1 MSVHS
6 EDTEYLF
13 SLLRDSPT
21 FENTPTFEKNEL
33 PKKNLFNN
41 IEEESIYQFQ
51 KNTLDNNKILI
62 IGPRDSG
69 KTVLIKDLI
78 IELQDSVEEI
88 HYISFGLSDEIFPFR
103 IYKGIEEF
111 DIEKYLKYLKYVKN
125 KNKDNNKYKTMLI
138 FDNSIFKNSLEDKFL
153 NELIFH
159 SKYYNIILII
169 SMQFPMGLSPEF
181 RNTIDTIFLFNN
193 HTISNEK
200 RLYDHYCGMFPNFEI
215 FKKYYNKI
223 TQNHGTMVID
233 QTRDGYDITDM
244 IYDYRVNNINDNLL
258 DKNKFIKNKYEKNT
272 DNIINIKILKERIT
286 ELEERIEKLE
296 NDLNSRNNNTIYI

>member
-1 MSVHS
+1 MSIQS
-6 EDTEYLF
+6 EDTKYLL
-13 SLLRDSPT
+13 SLLTDSPT
-21 FENTPTFEKNEL
+21 FEKNKL

-41 IEEESIYQFQ
+41 IEEKSIYQFQ
-51 KNTLDNNKILI
+51 KNTLHNNKILI
-62 IGPRDSG
+62 IGPKNSG

-88 HYISFGLSDEIFPFR
+88 HYISFSLSDEIFPFR
-103 IYKGIEEF
+103 IYKGIKEF
-111 DIEKYLKYLKYVKN
+111 DAEKYIEYARS

-138 FDNSIFKNSLEDKFL
+138 FDGSIFKNSLEDKFL
-153 NELIFH
+153 CELIFH
-159 SKYYNIILII
+159 SKCYNIILII

-200 RLYDHYCGMFPNFEI
+200 RLYNHYCSMFPNFEI

-233 QTRDGYDITDM
+233 QTHNNYNFDMSNM
-244 IYDYRVNNINDNLL
+244 IYGYRVDNINNDNKLDKNKL
-258 DKNKFIKNKYEKNT
+258 DKNKFIKYNYEKKIDST
-272 DNIINIKILKERIT
+272 INIKILKEKIT
-286 ELEERIEKLE
+286 ELEKRIEKLE
-296 NDLNSRNNNTIYI
+296 NDLNSKNNNTIYI